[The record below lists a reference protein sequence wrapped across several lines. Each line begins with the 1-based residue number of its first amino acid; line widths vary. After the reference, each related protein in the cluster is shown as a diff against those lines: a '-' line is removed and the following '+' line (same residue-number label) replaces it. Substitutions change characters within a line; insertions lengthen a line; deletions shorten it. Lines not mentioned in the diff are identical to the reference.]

1 MSKYYELN
9 YFKPYELVPPE
20 THEKY
25 GDKAI
30 RYIDPRLI
38 ANLNAI
44 RDYLG
49 VPMVINDYEWG
60 GKRKSS
66 GLRLPGDSYHSVYSA
81 HSFGMAFDAVGNFD
95 YDQLRE
101 DIISKKEIIVPH
113 PCRLEMDINWFHIDV
128 MNETDRHVITFSP

>member
-1 MSKYYELN
+1 
-9 YFKPYELVPPE
+9 
-20 THEKY
+20 
-25 GDKAI
+25 
-30 RYIDPRLI
+30 
-38 ANLNAI
+38 
-44 RDYLG
+44 
-49 VPMVINDYEWG
+49 MVITDCGWG
-60 GKRKSS
+60 GNRRGS